1 MKRLIVILMLIA
13 MVLNISAC
21 RSTAKDTPESQL
33 YLESDEEPLR
43 CSAVIEDDFREY
55 EVMVCIKKE
64 FSKLK
69 PDYTASDFPYL
80 KLRTVTEAMEYKEGY
95 RAVLYLSLKT
105 PGKQNVL
112 DAVKLLEK
120 DRRVYYAGPIDFAHY
135 KEPAILCHAGMDS
148 DFKEDKV
155 VVEIKMGYN
164 RGERKYTLEDFPYL
178 ELERVEYAPTY
189 YLSERVALNLYL
201 KTPGKQNVLDAI
213 SRLEKDERVYHACPD
228 YLLRDN

>member
-1 MKRLIVILMLIA
+1 
-13 MVLNISAC
+13 
-21 RSTAKDTPESQL
+21 
-33 YLESDEEPLR
+33 
-43 CSAVIEDDFREY
+43 
-55 EVMVCIKKE
+55 
-64 FSKLK
+64 
-69 PDYTASDFPYL
+69 
-80 KLRTVTEAMEYKEGY
+80 
-95 RAVLYLSLKT
+95 
-105 PGKQNVL
+105 
-112 DAVKLLEK
+112 
-120 DRRVYYAGPIDFAHY
+120 
-135 KEPAILCHAGMDS
+135 MDS

-178 ELERVEYAPTY
+178 ELERVEYSPTY